1 MSKAKQKGTPITF
14 TYADPP
20 YLGCGKLYAQHHEQA
35 LEWDDPTR
43 HRQLI
48 EQLQDESPDGWA
60 LSMSVPSMRVL
71 LPMLPQHARL
81 LAWVKP
87 FAAFKKNVNPSS
99 AWEPVAL
106 VGGRKRTDDNTYM
119 RDWVAESIALKKG
132 LTGAKPKRFC
142 WWLFDAANLQPGDQF
157 IDLFPGSGSV
167 SEAWEEY
174 STSYA
179 SSASQINR
187 VSARWEMGKGVMR

>member
-1 MSKAKQKGTPITF
+1 MLF

-20 YLGCGKLYAQHHEQA
+20 YLGCGKLYAQHHEHA
-35 LEWDDPTR
+35 LEWDDPER

-60 LSMSVPSMRVL
+60 LSMSVPSMQVI
-71 LPMLPQHARL
+71 LPMLPDNVRI

-87 FAAFKKNVNPSS
+87 FAAFKKNVNPAS

-106 VGGRKRTDDNTYM
+106 VGGRKRTDANTYM
-119 RDWVAESIALKKG
+119 RDWVAESITMKKG

-142 WWLFDAANLQPGDQF
+142 FWLFDAANLQPGDQLL
-157 IDLFPGSGSV
+157 DLFPGTGTV
-167 SEAWEEY
+167 TDAWNEY
-174 STSYA
+174 STGYDQC
-179 SSASQINR
+179 ASQINR
-187 VSARWEMGKGVMR
+187 VSTKWEQGKGVLR

>member
-1 MSKAKQKGTPITF
+1 MGKANSSITF

-35 LEWDDPTR
+35 FEWDDPKR
-43 HRQLI
+43 HQALI
-48 EQLQDESPDGWA
+48 QQLQNESPDGWA

-71 LPMLPQHARL
+71 LPMLPKEARI

-106 VGGRKRTDDNTYM
+106 VGGRRRTDANTYM
-119 RDWVAESIALKKG
+119 RDWVAESITLKKG

-142 WWLFDAANLQPGDQF
+142 WWLFDAANLQPDDEL

-167 SEAWEEY
+167 GNAWNEY
-174 STSYA
+174 RNNYDA
-179 SSASQINR
+179 CASQINR
-187 VSARWEMGKGVMR
+187 VSFKWEMGKGLMR